1 MEKYVIKQMVKYR
14 WDADLYVFWR
24 NVYKNIRQREG
35 VGK

>member
-24 NVYKNIRQREG
+24 NVFKNIRQKGREG
-35 VGK
+35 K